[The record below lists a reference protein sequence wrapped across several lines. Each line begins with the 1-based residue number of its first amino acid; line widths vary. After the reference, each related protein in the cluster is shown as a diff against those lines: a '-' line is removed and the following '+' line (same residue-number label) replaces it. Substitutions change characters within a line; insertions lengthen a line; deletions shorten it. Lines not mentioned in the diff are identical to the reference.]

1 MNGDNPSLL
10 TLKLPKELGGLEA
23 DLRTQFLATEAASR
37 KDGSAGW
44 NETFTS
50 TSGAIAA
57 ARLSEE
63 GLAEVAASAT
73 GGAAWPPFAGTFVMS
88 GHAVPASDGG
98 AVVTGRWGFASG
110 IVDASWVVAGCTT
123 ESGLVWSVIPVEQV
137 TVHDTWQVSGLEE
150 TQSHDYSVDEVF
162 VPPSRLFG
170 LAGAPPRG
178 GILHRLPMYA
188 LITPDHCGVSLGI
201 ARRALDEIAVAAK
214 GKNRL
219 YSPITLDERPAFQRD
234 LGQADTKLRAA
245 RALVLEVLDE
255 IWEAGVAGEPVED
268 EVVQRARAAATH
280 AADTAVEVAS
290 IAYRRGGGSVLY
302 SDHPLNQCFRDAHA
316 ATQHVH
322 VTDEMYELVG
332 ANLLGK
338 DPD

>member
-1 MNGDNPSLL
+1 MSGDSPSLL

-37 KDGSAGW
+37 KDGSTGW
-44 NETFTS
+44 NETFTT

-57 ARLSEE
+57 ARLPEE

-73 GGAAWPPFAGTFVMS
+73 DGAAWPPFAGTFVMS
-88 GHAVPASDGG
+88 GRAAPAADGG

-110 IVDASWVVAGCTT
+110 IVDALWVVAGCSTD
-123 ESGLVWSVIPVEQV
+123 SGLAWAVIPVEQV
-137 TVHDTWQVSGLEE
+137 TVYDTWQVSGLKE
-150 TQSHDYSVDEVF
+150 TQSHDYSVDNVY
-162 VPPSRLFG
+162 VPHSRLFD
-170 LAGAPPRG
+170 LAGVPPRG
-178 GILHRLPMYA
+178 GVLHRLPMYA

-201 ARRALDEIAVAAK
+201 ARRALDEIAAAAK
-214 GKNRL
+214 GRNRL
-219 YSPITLDERPAFQRD
+219 YSPVTLDERPAFQRD
-234 LGQADTKLRAA
+234 LGQTDTRLRAA

-255 IWEAGVAGEPVED
+255 IWAAGVAQQPVED
-268 EVVQRARAAATH
+268 ELVQRARAAATH

-290 IAYRRGGGSVLY
+290 MAYRRGGGSVLY

-332 ANLLGK
+332 ANLLREA
-338 DPD
+338 PS

>member
-1 MNGDNPSLL
+1 MNSDSPSLL

-23 DLRTQFLATEAASR
+23 DLRTQFLTTEAASR

-44 NETFTS
+44 NETFTT
-50 TSGAIAA
+50 TSAAIAA
-57 ARLSEE
+57 ARLPEE
-63 GLAEVAASAT
+63 GFAEVAASAT
-73 GGAAWPPFAGTFVMS
+73 GGAAWPPFAGTFPMS
-88 GHAVPASDGG
+88 GRAVAAPDG
-98 AVVTGRWGFASG
+98 VVLTGRWGFASG
-110 IVDASWVVAGCTT
+110 IVDAAWVVAGCNS
-123 ESGLVWSVIPVEQV
+123 ELGPRWAVIPVEQV

-150 TQSHDYSVDEVF
+150 TLSHDYSVDNVF
-162 VPPSRLFG
+162 VPHSRLFD
-170 LAGAPPRG
+170 LSQPPPRG

-188 LITPDHCGVSLGI
+188 LISPDHCGVSLGI
-201 ARRALDEIAVAAK
+201 ARRALDELAIAAA

-219 YSPITLDERPAFQRD
+219 TSAAPLDERPAFQRD

-255 IWEAGVAGEPVED
+255 IWAAGAAGEPVED
-268 EVVQRARAAATH
+268 ELVQRARAAATH
-280 AADTAVEVAS
+280 AADTAVEAAS
-290 IAYRRGGGSVLY
+290 MAYRRGGGTVLY
-302 SDHPLNQCFRDAHA
+302 QDHPLNQCFRDAHA

-338 DPD
+338 APD